1 MIKPASWPRGLVLV
15 PLVGAS
21 DSLVNALALWVAWV
35 LISLA
40 HGAAMT
46 FLRTRLTACQQLLA
60 SIVLAA
66 TMTACADLLAQAWML
81 ERHDALSL
89 YPGWIALSCVT
100 LERLIVVETRM
111 LAHLRLAGQF
121 GLLIISLGALRE
133 MIGASVPLA
142 LLVPGGFILLGLLLA
157 AYQAWTSTPPRSPL
171 EEKPR
176 P

>member
-40 HGAAMT
+40 HGSAMT
-46 FLRTRLTACQQLLA
+46 FLRTRLSVRQQLLA

-66 TMTACADLLAQAWML
+66 TMTACAAWML

-89 YPGWIALSCVT
+89 YIGWIALSCVT
-100 LERLIVVETRM
+100 LERLTVVETRM

-157 AYQAWTSTPPRSPL
+157 AYQAWTCTPPRSPL